1 MQLEVRSRG
10 MEVTTALTDYCSN
23 RIATHLG
30 RFASE
35 VETVT
40 IRIDDLNGPRGG
52 IDKRVQI
59 HVVLRRAPAINVEV
73 AKTEVWTAI
82 DNVTLRVGACVARNL
97 KRRSQLYLRER
108 AL

>member
-1 MQLEVRSRG
+1 MQLNVRSRG
-10 MEVTTALTDYCSN
+10 IEVTSALTDYCSN

-35 VETVT
+35 VEKVT

-59 HVVLRRAPAINVEV
+59 HLVLRRAPAINVEV
-73 AKTEVWTAI
+73 AKADVWAGI
-82 DNVTLRVGACVARNL
+82 DNVTSRVGACVARNL
-97 KRRSQLYLRER
+97 KRRSQLYLRDR
-108 AL
+108 SL